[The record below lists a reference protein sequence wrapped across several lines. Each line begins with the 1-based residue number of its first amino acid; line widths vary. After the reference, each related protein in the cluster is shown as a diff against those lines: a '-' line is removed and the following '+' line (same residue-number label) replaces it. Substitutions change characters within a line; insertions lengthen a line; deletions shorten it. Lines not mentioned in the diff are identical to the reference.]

1 MFYSNIQETTST
13 RWKTLT
19 YNKTTPKSSFFDKN
33 QEKFVFVSLSC
44 SRSNCYFGF
53 WYTRYFFSILIIAAL
68 GNKEQ
73 SNLLWDC
80 SETKIM
86 SKKRCKRKEVYLRVY
101 SWARDALS
109 FNVWCWKQSNKKKK
123 RTFFFL
129 SKCIC
134 KGVNWGCIFWIIRKK
149 SQRQM
154 KWGKN
159 RQGQSKKL
167 GGNTIQFKSS
177 FLCST
182 RNLFSIISIFRRR
195 RKKSNILLRML

>member
-1 MFYSNIQETTST
+1 MLLKEI
-13 RWKTLT
+13 K
-19 YNKTTPKSSFFDKN
+19 NKA
-33 QEKFVFVSLSC
+33 
-44 SRSNCYFGF
+44 
-53 WYTRYFFSILIIAAL
+53 I
-68 GNKEQ
+68 
-73 SNLLWDC
+73 C
-80 SETKIM
+80 SEIVLRFRNKIM

-123 RTFFFL
+123 NFFFL

-134 KGVNWGCIFWIIRKK
+134 KGVNWGCIIWIIRKK
-149 SQRQM
+149 CQRQM

-182 RNLFSIISIFRRR
+182 RNLFSIISIIRRR
-195 RKKSNILLRML
+195 RKKSNILLTML

>member
-1 MFYSNIQETTST
+1 
-13 RWKTLT
+13 
-19 YNKTTPKSSFFDKN
+19 
-33 QEKFVFVSLSC
+33 
-44 SRSNCYFGF
+44 
-53 WYTRYFFSILIIAAL
+53 
-68 GNKEQ
+68 
-73 SNLLWDC
+73 
-80 SETKIM
+80 M

-123 RTFFFL
+123 NFFFL

-134 KGVNWGCIFWIIRKK
+134 KGVNWGCFFWIIGKK
-149 SQRQM
+149 CQRQM

-167 GGNTIQFKSS
+167 GGNTIPFKSS

-182 RNLFSIISIFRRR
+182 RNLFSIISIIRRR
-195 RKKSNILLRML
+195 RKVKHFVNNVTRKISWTCRNKVERKKKPNKQMKIIMHINSKAQQLIIWYKWTYKNTL